1 MSFQMEF
8 IVLPML
14 AVIALGFVFW
24 VWALIDC
31 IRREPDTGNDRII
44 WVLVILLLHF
54 LGALVYVLARR
65 PQRIRQ
71 FGA

>member
-1 MSFQMEF
+1 MNLSMGVL
-8 IVLPML
+8 VLPML

-24 VWALIDC
+24 VWTLVDC

-71 FGA
+71 LGA

>member
-1 MSFQMEF
+1 MSLQMEF

>member
-1 MSFQMEF
+1 MEF